1 MEGRLSS
8 VDGWIGERGAV
19 DERGSAHRR
28 RENSLH
34 ISVNKKRISN
44 QNKDKHVDV
53 SVDDDVV
60 VVVVVVIVDDIVD
73 FSSWSSPSSSSSF
86 NK

>member
-1 MEGRLSS
+1 MERRLSS
-8 VDGWIGERGAV
+8 VDGWIGEREAV
-19 DERGSAHRR
+19 DERGSALRR

-60 VVVVVVIVDDIVD
+60 VVVVVDDIVD
-73 FSSWSSPSSSSSF
+73 FSSWSSSSSSF

>member
-60 VVVVVVIVDDIVD
+60 VVVVVHDIVD

>member
-19 DERGSAHRR
+19 DERGSALRR

-53 SVDDDVV
+53 SVDDNVVIVV
-60 VVVVVVIVDDIVD
+60 VVVDDIVD
-73 FSSWSSPSSSSSF
+73 LSSS
-86 NK
+86 

>member
-1 MEGRLSS
+1 MERRLSS
-8 VDGWIGERGAV
+8 VEGWIGEREAV
-19 DERGSAHRR
+19 DERGSALRR

-60 VVVVVVIVDDIVD
+60 VVVVVVDDIVD
-73 FSSWSSPSSSSSF
+73 FSSWSSSSSF